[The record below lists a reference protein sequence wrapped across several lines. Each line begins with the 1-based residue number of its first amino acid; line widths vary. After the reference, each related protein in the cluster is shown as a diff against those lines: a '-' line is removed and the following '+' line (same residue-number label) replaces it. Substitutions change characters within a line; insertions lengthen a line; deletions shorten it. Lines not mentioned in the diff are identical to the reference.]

1 MLYVDTRWRG
11 DHGIGRF
18 ARELTSRLS
27 TPFTPLS
34 EHGRP
39 SSPQDIA
46 SLERMRLRA
55 SDLLYS
61 PGYNS
66 GPTRAR
72 SILTIH
78 DLIHLDDPEQASTAK
93 RFYYERIVKP
103 TVKKA
108 GIALTVSEASRVRIA
123 EWIADD
129 SVEVRVVGNGSSEAF
144 STGSSRGVTNDPHFV
159 YVGNLRPHKN
169 VPVLLGALALRPDY
183 RMTMVVADVADAHAL
198 AARYGVSPQVDV
210 ITGIDDLALA
220 ELYRNATATLFPS
233 RLEGFGFPALESY
246 LCGTP
251 VIYWSGCASIAE
263 ISDGSGLAVD
273 ELTSG
278 GAWAAALDEAV
289 RNPAALLRAPAS
301 KWRER
306 FDWDAVARAVDG
318 SLGAAH

>member
-1 MLYVDTRWRG
+1 M
-11 DHGIGRF
+11 
-18 ARELTSRLS
+18 S
-27 TPFTPLS
+27 
-34 EHGRP
+34 
-39 SSPQDIA
+39 
-46 SLERMRLRA
+46 LRA

-93 RFYYERIVKP
+93 RLYYELIVKP

-123 EWIADD
+123 EWINDD
-129 SVEVRVVGNGSSEAF
+129 AVEIRVVGNGSSDAF
-144 STGSSRGVTNDPHFV
+144 SPGAASDAPRDPHFV

-169 VPVLLGALALRPDY
+169 VPVLLEALARRREY

-198 AARYGVSPQVDV
+198 AARYDVSAQVDV
-210 ITGIDDLALA
+210 VTGIDDPALA

-251 VIYWSGCASIAE
+251 VVYWAGCASIAE
-263 ISDGSGLAVD
+263 ISGDSGIAVD
-273 ELTSG
+273 ELASG
-278 GAWAAALDEAV
+278 EAWAAALDEAV
-289 RNPAALLRAPAS
+289 ENRAALLRAPAAE
-301 KWRER
+301 WRKR
-306 FDWDAVARAVDG
+306 FNWDAVARRVEN
-318 SLGAAH
+318 SLVHA